1 MTDHS
6 PMKKGLHTR
15 HRRLWG
21 WFAVAVAVGILAAAC
36 GLSDDISDD
45 EMRIQQLNKAIMCPV
60 CPGESIDQSQ
70 NQLSAQMRVIVSE
83 QVRDGRSDDQIK
95 AFFVERYSQSV
106 LLEPPQ
112 RGFSLL
118 VWLLPPAGVVAA
130 VVSLILALRVMR
142 RSANEDSGDVPEPV
156 SLSDAERS
164 RYFARLESVLDYE
177 ESDPNAPR
185 DRNEGGSSPETRAD
199 THEGAVQ

>member
-1 MTDHS
+1 MTNHG

-15 HRRLWG
+15 HRPLWG

-45 EMRIQQLNKAIMCPV
+45 EMRIQQLNKAIMCPR

-70 NQLSAQMRVIVSE
+70 NQLSAQMRAIVSE
-83 QVRDGRSDDQIK
+83 QVREGRSDEQIK
-95 AFFVERYSQSV
+95 AFFVERFSPSV
-106 LLEPPQ
+106 LMEPPQ

-118 VWLLPPAGVVAA
+118 VWLLPPAGVVSAI
-130 VVSLILALRVMR
+130 VLLILALRVMR
-142 RSANEDSGDVPEPV
+142 RSANEGPDDVPETV

-164 RYFARLESVLDYE
+164 RYFARLEAVLDYE
-177 ESDPNAPR
+177 ESDPTPPK
-185 DRNEGGSSPETRAD
+185 DRNEEGGSPGLVPD
-199 THEGAVQ
+199 TDEGAV

>member
-1 MTDHS
+1 MGFRHPTKKMVLLASLAMTA
-6 PMKKGLHTR
+6 L
-15 HRRLWG
+15 
-21 WFAVAVAVGILAAAC
+21 VALACTGSAS
-36 GLSDDISDD
+36 SDVP
-45 EMRIQQLNKAIMCPV
+45 ELEQQAYSLNQAIMCPV

-70 NQLSAQMRVIVSE
+70 NPLALQMRAIVAE
-83 QVRDGRSDDQIK
+83 QAQEGRSDQQIK
-95 AFFVERYSQSV
+95 AFFVERYGPSV

>member
-1 MTDHS
+1 MTNHS
-6 PMKKGLHTR
+6 PMKKGPHTR
-15 HRRLWG
+15 LWRLWG
-21 WFAVAVAVGILAAAC
+21 WFAVAVALGILAAAC

-70 NQLSAQMRVIVSE
+70 NQLSAQMRAIVSE
-83 QVRDGRSDDQIK
+83 QVRGGRSDDQIK

-112 RGFSLL
+112 KGFSLL

-130 VVSLILALRVMR
+130 VVLLVLALRVMR
-142 RSANEDSGDVPEPV
+142 RSANEDPGDVSEPV

-164 RYFARLESVLDYE
+164 RYFARLEAVLDYE
-177 ESDPNAPR
+177 ESDPNAPM
-185 DRNEGGSSPETRAD
+185 DRNEEGSSPETRAD